1 MHATSIMANLRVAE
15 VEAAKSFYTDCLG
28 RSTEEFCPSPRTPAT
43 SRRAAAC
50 MRTLQFGT
58 DFADWSEFALLVRH
72 QLDPAD
78 GHNTFLALKP

>member
-1 MHATSIMANLRVAE
+1 
-15 VEAAKSFYTDCLG
+15 
-28 RSTEEFCPSPRTPAT
+28 
-43 SRRAAAC
+43 

>member
-1 MHATSIMANLRVAE
+1 VYRGVLSVTENAGHITA
-15 VEAAKSFYTDCLG
+15 CLSLG
-28 RSTEEFCPSPRTPAT
+28 MRTPP
-43 SRRAAAC
+43 
-50 MRTLQFGT
+50 FGT